1 MKRKAK
7 IMLGAVAA
15 GALILAGAIVA
26 YAYFTDNTKTDN
38 TLFPAENVLEIS
50 EDYVPPVEQK
60 TGENIYKK
68 EISVINQ
75 GNAPCY
81 IRVYMDF
88 SDSTVSKR
96 SYLSNDPGQSPDSF
110 YKAERTNAPDTY
122 ISHLEQ
128 AAPGWSFVSDT
139 ASSPLAGY
147 YYYKTPVAPG
157 EKTPSL
163 LTYVKTMNESNDDIK
178 QYDIMV
184 YAESVQVSDMTGNV
198 YEDYREAWT
207 DILQKA
213 ES

>member
-7 IMLGAVAA
+7 IITVTAAA
-15 GALILAGAIVA
+15 GILVLAGVFAV
-26 YAYFTDNTKTDN
+26 YAYFTDNAKTDN
-38 TLFPAENVLEIS
+38 TLFPAENELEIS

-68 EISVINQ
+68 EISVINR

-96 SYLSNDPGQSPDSF
+96 SYLSNDPSQSPDSF
-110 YKAERTNAPDTY
+110 YKAERTDASDTY
-122 ISHLEQ
+122 ISHLDLV
-128 AAPGWSFVSDT
+128 APGWTFVPDASPT
-139 ASSPLAGY
+139 ALAGY
-147 YYYKTPVAPG
+147 YYYKEPVAPG
-157 EKTPSL
+157 EKTTSL
-163 LTYVKTMNESNDDIK
+163 LTFVKTLNESNDDIK

-184 YAESVQVSDMTGNV
+184 YAESVQVSDMKGKK
-198 YEDYREAWT
+198 YENFEEAWT

-213 ES
+213 E